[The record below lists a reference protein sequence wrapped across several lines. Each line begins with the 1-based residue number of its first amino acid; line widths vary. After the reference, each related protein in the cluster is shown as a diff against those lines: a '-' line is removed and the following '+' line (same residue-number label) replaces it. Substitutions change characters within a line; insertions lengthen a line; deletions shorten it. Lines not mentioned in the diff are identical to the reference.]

1 MPGSRYVLDV
11 YYQGQDEQYQD
22 EYGYLFPYKYPGL
35 QRDRKLRRYITAE
48 VKIQVDLVNI
58 PKLAIY
64 SYGPIRINISDAGG
78 GNNRS
83 DTNLAYFTEHGNELI
98 FP

>member
-1 MPGSRYVLDV
+1 MFLMYTIKDKMNSII
-11 YYQGQDEQYQD
+11 D
-22 EYGYLFPYKYPGL
+22 EYGYLFPYKTGFTKIDL
-35 QRDRKLRRYITAE
+35 QENRIYIAE
-48 VKIQVDLVNI
+48 AEIQVDLVNI
-58 PKLAIY
+58 LQLAIY